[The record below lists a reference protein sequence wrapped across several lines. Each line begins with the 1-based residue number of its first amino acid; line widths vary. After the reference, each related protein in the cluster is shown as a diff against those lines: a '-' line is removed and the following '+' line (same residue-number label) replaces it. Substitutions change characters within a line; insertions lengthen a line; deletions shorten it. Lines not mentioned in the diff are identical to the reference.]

1 VGADK
6 IRAKFGDI
14 RCRKVLPGPGNGPD
28 GPPSRRGKFQSANCE
43 NLPELGNRRKQRREL
58 QI

>member
-1 VGADK
+1 VPFVFSFFTGGSFHEDADK

-14 RCRKVLPGPGNGPD
+14 RCRKNED
-28 GPPSRRGKFQSANCE
+28 GAEKEQEEAERT
-43 NLPELGNRRKQRREL
+43 RREL